1 VRENGGQYTHAA
13 CWTGIALAE
22 LNQTADA
29 WNVLQML
36 MPYSHSDSPE
46 KAEKYKVE
54 PYVVAADIYAEE
66 PHTGRGGWTWYTGS
80 AGWYY
85 RLCVENLLGIT
96 RCGNVLNINPDLP
109 AEWHGKAVV
118 KYRFAGNV
126 YDIDLSKGKQ
136 RIILQ

>member
-1 VRENGGQYTHAA
+1 MPADVYYGGEN
-13 CWTGIALAE
+13 
-22 LNQTADA
+22 
-29 WNVLQML
+29 
-36 MPYSHSDSPE
+36 
-46 KAEKYKVE
+46 
-54 PYVVAADIYAEE
+54 
-66 PHTGRGGWTWYTGS
+66 TGRGGWTWYTGS